1 MLDEL
6 EFSCGTPSMNV
17 VIPGLAGLE
26 PMPRTNGLLTRRAD
40 SSATRV
46 FGESTAASL
55 TIVMPAASM
64 TSAGTAVTLTGR
76 RWTSAGSFC
85 AVTTMVGSVM
95 GGTACCGAACE
106 ADAAN

>member
-1 MLDEL
+1 MFDEL
-6 EFSCGTPSMNV
+6 EFSWGTPSMNV
-17 VIPGLAGLE
+17 VMPGFAGLD

-46 FGESTAASL
+46 LGDRTAASL

-76 RWTSAGSFC
+76 RCASAGSFC
-85 AVTTMVGSVM
+85 AVTTTVGSVM
-95 GGTACCGAACE
+95 GGTVCGWAAC
-106 ADAAN
+106 